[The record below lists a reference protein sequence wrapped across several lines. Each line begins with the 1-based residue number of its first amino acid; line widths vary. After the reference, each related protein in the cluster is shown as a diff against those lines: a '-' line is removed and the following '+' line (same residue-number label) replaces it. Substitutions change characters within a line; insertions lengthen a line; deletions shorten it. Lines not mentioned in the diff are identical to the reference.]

1 MWFWIY
7 SAFFTAAAFIIWI
20 QQASQQSIQMLGNIL
35 CVVCGVSFALLQ
47 LVVFLSLPIH
57 FGIQIYVLI
66 RKIQGRP
73 L

>member
-35 CVVCGVSFALLQ
+35 CVIFGSLPALLV
-47 LVVFLSLPIH
+47 LIVFLSLLIH

-66 RKIQGRP
+66 RKI
-73 L
+73 